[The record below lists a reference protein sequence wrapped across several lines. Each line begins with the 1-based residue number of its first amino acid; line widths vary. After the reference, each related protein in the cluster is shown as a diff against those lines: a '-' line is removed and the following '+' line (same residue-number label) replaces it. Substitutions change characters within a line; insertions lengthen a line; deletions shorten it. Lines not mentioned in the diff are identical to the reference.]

1 MWKDQY
7 LMTNVLS
14 YSYIFIG
21 KTFFHRII
29 GFPSQPIVRVK
40 PRTEIRKNISKY
52 FSDDK
57 VEVLRGAAIA
67 PWIRLCLPSCPPGFE
82 SQAHHLHFFSI
93 YIVQICPLNW
103 NVKRICNSVSN
114 NFSETWIRWSNVAL
128 TRLQSL
134 YIYHCAHW
142 QAMNVLSIVSELCL
156 CQVAS
161 TAAKISWNQ
170 FPQFVL
176 RRQGHNNNN
185 YNNYNNNNNN
195 NNNKTMSASD
205 IVKQ

>member
-128 TRLQSL
+128 IRLQSL
-134 YIYHCAHW
+134 YIYHL
-142 QAMNVLSIVSELCL
+142 LSGRQWMFFRLSVNYVYAGSL
-156 CQVAS
+156 QQQQ
-161 TAAKISWNQ
+161 Q
-170 FPQFVL
+170 FREINFHNSSFGGRGTTTTTTTTTTTIIIIKQC
-176 RRQGHNNNN
+176 RQP
-185 YNNYNNNNNN
+185 
-195 NNNKTMSASD
+195 TL
-205 IVKQ
+205 